1 MNSFIIAEIADVNPN
16 MNEVARE
23 FANLIESGSDKL
35 IYDFFEEN
43 GLLASEEV
51 MKIWYHIR
59 FVD

>member
-1 MNSFIIAEIADVNPN
+1 